1 MSTGAIMPAPFLTI
15 LDATGVAVSGGT
27 VEFFASGTSAHQAA
41 YSDAALTTPLANPA
55 SADSAGRL
63 VAYFSATSYKLT
75 IRDAAGVLIRTVDP
89 VTSTG
94 SGSTGLIGAAIG
106 DVFVFGGDP
115 TSPVTGAAYPAGATF
130 DKLHAGTAVFA
141 LDSANLA
148 PGTYVLQATG
158 LVQSAATLTVAIVNL
173 TDGAPDTPLASL
185 AITSLTGEVQSSAA
199 ITFAGAGAT
208 KNYGIKAKISAAS
221 GEAFGVRLVRTA

>member
-1 MSTGAIMPAPFLTI
+1 MATGALMPAPYLTI

-27 VEFFASGTSAHQAA
+27 VEFFASGTSTHQAA
-41 YSDAALTTPLANPA
+41 YSDAGLTTPLANPA
-55 SADSAGRL
+55 TADSAGRL
-63 VAYFSATSYKLT
+63 VVYFSATAYKLT
-75 IRDAAGVLIRTVDP
+75 IKDAGGTLIRTVDP

-94 SGSTGLIGAAIG
+94 ASGAGLIGAAIG

-115 TSPVTGAAYPAGATF
+115 TSPVTSAAYPSGATF
-130 DKLHAGTAVFA
+130 DKLHAGTAVLS

-148 PGTYVLQATG
+148 PGTYELQATG

-173 TDGAPDTPLASL
+173 SDGAPDTPLATC
-185 AITSLTGEVQSSAA
+185 AITSLTGEVQTSAA

-208 KNYGIKAKISAAS
+208 KLYGVKCKITTAS
-221 GEAFGVRLVRTA
+221 GEVFGARLVRVA